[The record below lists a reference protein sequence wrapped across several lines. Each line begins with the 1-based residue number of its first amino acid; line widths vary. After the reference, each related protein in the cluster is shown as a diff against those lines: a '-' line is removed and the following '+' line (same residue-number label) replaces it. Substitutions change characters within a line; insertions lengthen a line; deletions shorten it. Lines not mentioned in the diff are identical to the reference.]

1 MVQARER
8 NAISESPGLAA
19 WRLFLQ
25 AHKEL
30 TDVLAAEL
38 EAERD
43 LPLSWYDVLIQ
54 LSHEPEGRMRMQDL
68 ARRILLSKS
77 GLTRLFDRMQEADLV
92 ERQSCPEDRRG
103 THAALT
109 PAGRRTLQ
117 RAIPVHRRGIE
128 QHFSN
133 QLTAAET
140 AALSS
145 AFKKMLAALGE
156 RT

>member
-1 MVQARER
+1 MVQARKRSTIEETR
-8 NAISESPGLAA
+8 GLAA

-30 TDVLAAEL
+30 TNALAAEL

-54 LSHEPEGRMRMQDL
+54 LSQEPDGRMRMQDL

-77 GLTRLFDRMQEADLV
+77 GLTRLFDRMQETGLV
-92 ERQSCPEDRRG
+92 QRESCPDDRRG

-117 RAIPVHRRGIE
+117 RAMPVHRRGIE
-128 QHFSN
+128 QHFSS
-133 QLTAAET
+133 QLTETET

-145 AFKKMLAALGE
+145 AFEKMLTALSEGA
-156 RT
+156 

>member
-8 NAISESPGLAA
+8 SMVAESRGLTA

-38 EAERD
+38 EAARD

-54 LSHEPEGRMRMQDL
+54 LSHEPRGRMRMQDL

-77 GLTRLFDRMQEADLV
+77 GLTRLFDRMQEAGLV

-117 RAIPVHRRGIE
+117 RAMPVHRRGIG
-128 QHFSN
+128 QHFSSH
-133 QLTAAET
+133 LTEAET

-145 AFKKMLAALGE
+145 AFEKMLAALSE
-156 RT
+156 PT